1 MEKALDINTEA
12 LDKIIVGLGNPGER
26 YSRNRHNIGFM
37 VLEALGR
44 EASGNWS
51 AHTLSQACR
60 VELGGRQVLLVKPS
74 TYMNHSGKAVH
85 AMLTA
90 LQRGPQDLLLIVDDL
105 NLPFGR
111 IRIRQ
116 RGSAGGHHGL
126 ESILNSMKTEEIMR
140 VRVGIGEES
149 MPEQK
154 SDFVLSDFPPERQ
167 TELDEMIVKT
177 GNAVKSIMN
186 SGVAKTMALF
196 NA

>member
-1 MEKALDINTEA
+1 MVQALDINADA
-12 LDKIIVGLGNPGER
+12 LEKIIVGLGNPGEQ
-26 YSRNRHNIGFM
+26 YSKNRHNVGYM

-44 EASGNWS
+44 ESSGRWTTS
-51 AHTLSQACR
+51 MLSQACR
-60 VELGGRQVLLVKPS
+60 VKLGGREVLLVKPS

-85 AMLTA
+85 ALLTA
-90 LQRGPQDLLLIVDDL
+90 FRRSPLDLLVIMDDL

-116 RGSAGGHHGL
+116 RGSAGGHNGL
-126 ESILNSMKTEEIMR
+126 ESILNVMETEEIMR

-149 MPEQK
+149 MPEDMA
-154 SDFVLSDFPPERQ
+154 DFVLSDFPPQ
-167 TELDEMIVKT
+167 KQAELDEMIIKA
-177 GNAVKSIMN
+177 GSAVKSILS

>member
-1 MEKALDINTEA
+1 MPQALDTNTEA
-12 LDKIIVGLGNPGER
+12 LEKVIVGLGNPGER
-26 YSRNRHNIGFM
+26 YSQNRHNVGFM

-44 EASGNWS
+44 ESSGNW
-51 AHTLSQACR
+51 AAYTLSQACR
-60 VELGGRQVLLVKPS
+60 VKLGGREVLLVKPS

-85 AMLTA
+85 ALLTA
-90 LQRGPQDLLLIVDDL
+90 LQRSPLDLLVIVDDF

-116 RGSAGGHHGL
+116 RGSAGGHNGL
-126 ESILNSMKTEEIMR
+126 ESILNMMKTEEIMR

-149 MPEQK
+149 MPEEK
-154 SDFVLSDFPPERQ
+154 ADFVLSDFPPQRQ
-167 TELDEMIVKT
+167 AELDETIIKA
-177 GNAVKSIMN
+177 GNAVKSILS

>member
-1 MEKALDINTEA
+1 MTQALDINTEV
-12 LDKIIVGLGNPGER
+12 LDKIIVGLGNPGEQ
-26 YSRNRHNIGFM
+26 YSRNRHNVGFM

-51 AHTLSQACR
+51 TGTLSQACR
-60 VELGGRQVLLVKPS
+60 VEFGGCQVLLVKPS

-85 AMLTA
+85 VLLTA
-90 LQRGPQDLLLIVDDL
+90 LQRSPHDLLLIVDDL

-116 RGSAGGHHGL
+116 RGTAGGHHGL
-126 ESILNSMKTEEIMR
+126 ESILNIMKTEEIMR
-140 VRVGIGEES
+140 MRVGIGEES
-149 MPEQK
+149 MPDQK

-167 TELDEMIVKT
+167 TELDEMIVKA
-177 GNAVKSIMN
+177 GNAVKSILS

>member
-1 MEKALDINTEA
+1 MVQALDINTEA
-12 LDKIIVGLGNPGER
+12 LEKIIVGLGNPGEH
-26 YSRNRHNIGFM
+26 YSQNRHNVGFM

-44 EASGNWS
+44 ELSGSWTTY
-51 AHTLSQACR
+51 ALSQVCR
-60 VELGGRQVLLVKPS
+60 VELDGCEVLLVKPS

-85 AMLTA
+85 ALLTA
-90 LQRGPQDLLLIVDDL
+90 LQRSPLDLLVIMDDL

-116 RGSAGGHHGL
+116 SGSAGGHNGL
-126 ESILNSMKTEEIMR
+126 ESILNIMKTEEIMR

-149 MPEQK
+149 MPEEK
-154 SDFVLSDFPPERQ
+154 ADFVLSDFPPQRQ
-167 TELDEMIVKT
+167 AELDEMIIKA
-177 GNAVKSIMN
+177 GNAVRSILS

>member
-1 MEKALDINTEA
+1 MTQALDINTEV
-12 LDKIIVGLGNPGER
+12 LDKIIVGLGNPGEQ
-26 YSRNRHNIGFM
+26 YSRNRHNVGFM

-51 AHTLSQACR
+51 TCTLSQTCR
-60 VELGGRQVLLVKPS
+60 VEFGGCQVLLVKPS

-85 AMLTA
+85 VLLTA
-90 LQRGPQDLLLIVDDL
+90 LQRSPHDLLLIVDDL

-116 RGSAGGHHGL
+116 RGTAGGHHGL
-126 ESILNSMKTEEIMR
+126 ESILNIMKTEEIMR
-140 VRVGIGEES
+140 MRVGIGEES

-167 TELDEMIVKT
+167 TELDEMIVKA
-177 GNAVKSIMN
+177 GNAVKSILS

>member
-1 MEKALDINTEA
+1 MVQALDINADIPE
-12 LDKIIVGLGNPGER
+12 KIIVGLGNPGEQ
-26 YSRNRHNIGFM
+26 YSKNRHNVGYM

-44 EASGNWS
+44 ESSGKWT
-51 AHTLSQACR
+51 AYALSQACG
-60 VELGGRQVLLVKPS
+60 VKLGGCEVLLAKPS

-85 AMLTA
+85 ALLTA
-90 LQRGPQDLLLIVDDL
+90 LRRSPRDLLVIVDDL

-116 RGSAGGHHGL
+116 RGSAGGHNGL
-126 ESILNSMKTEEIMR
+126 ESILNIMGTEEIMR

-154 SDFVLSDFPPERQ
+154 ADFVLSDFPPQRQ
-167 TELDEMIVKT
+167 AELDEMIIKA
-177 GNAVKSIMN
+177 GNAVKSILS
-186 SGVAKTMALF
+186 SGVTKTMALF